1 MIFIKF
7 PEPVAKFPDV
17 YFYPFLFLIFHLL
30 RILYKIHFAFKE
42 EYKPENRKFCNEFS
56 TINATI
62 EKNMITNAERVH
74 QYYPISDTCF
84 IKEYFYLHYYFY
96 YYIYARLGVMNRL

>member
-1 MIFIKF
+1 MFFTKF

-62 EKNMITNAERVH
+62 EKKHDNQCRKSSPVLSHI
-74 QYYPISDTCF
+74 
-84 IKEYFYLHYYFY
+84 
-96 YYIYARLGVMNRL
+96 